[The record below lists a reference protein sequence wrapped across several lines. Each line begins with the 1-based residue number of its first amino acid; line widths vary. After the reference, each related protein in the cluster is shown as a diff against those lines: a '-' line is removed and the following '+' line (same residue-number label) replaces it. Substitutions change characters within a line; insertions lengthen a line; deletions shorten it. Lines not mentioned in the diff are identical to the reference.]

1 MRENILETA
10 ALSKKFGDNY
20 AVNHVNM
27 TVQKGDIYGFI
38 GKNGAGKTTFIRLIT
53 ELMYK
58 NGGDVSLFGSTHPKD
73 IHQARKRIGAVIEGP
88 SLYPNMT
95 AHQNL
100 NYYLLQKG
108 IPDKNRINEVLE
120 FVGLENTG
128 RKKYRNFS
136 MGMKQ
141 RLGIGL
147 AILHHP
153 DFLIL
158 DEPINGLDPMGII
171 EIRNIILKLNKTYG
185 TTVFISSHILTE
197 LALIANRYGIINN
210 GRLVKELSKEELE
223 SESRRYL
230 VLKTLNK
237 EAAVQHLESFLELY
251 QYEVHSDGSIRIF
264 EYIDEPEKISQ
275 VMFDAG
281 IIITELK
288 VVEAN
293 LEEYF
298 IDLIG
303 GEQK

>member
-20 AVNHVNM
+20 AVDHVNM

-264 EYIDEPEKISQ
+264 EYIDEPEKVSQ

>member
-20 AVNHVNM
+20 AVDHVNM

>member
-20 AVNHVNM
+20 AVDHVNM

-237 EAAVQHLESFLELY
+237 EVAVQHLESFLELY

>member
-20 AVNHVNM
+20 AVDHVNM

-237 EAAVQHLESFLELY
+237 EASVQHLESFLELY

>member
-20 AVNHVNM
+20 AVDHVNM

-197 LALIANRYGIINN
+197 LALIANRYGIIDN

>member
-1 MRENILETA
+1 MRETILETA
-10 ALSKKFGDNY
+10 ALSKKFGDKY
-20 AVNHVNM
+20 AVDHVNM

-38 GKNGAGKTTFIRLIT
+38 GKNGAGKTTFIRLVT
-53 ELMYK
+53 DLMHT
-58 NGGDVSLFGSTHPKD
+58 NGGDVALFGSSHPKD
-73 IHQARKRIGAVIEGP
+73 IRQARTRIGAVIEGP
-88 SLYPNMT
+88 SLYPNLT
-95 AHQNL
+95 AYQNL
-100 NYYLLQKG
+100 NYYILQKG
-108 IPDKNRINEVLE
+108 IPDKKRIDEVLE

-141 RLGIGL
+141 RLGIAL

-171 EIRNIILKLNKTYG
+171 EIRNIILKLNETYG

-197 LALIANRYGIINN
+197 LALVANRYGIINN
-210 GRLVKELSKEELE
+210 GRLVKELSKEDLE

-230 VLKTLNK
+230 VLKTVNK
-237 EAAVQHLESFLELY
+237 EAAVMHLESFLELH

-264 EYIDEPEKISQ
+264 DYIDQSEKVSQ

-281 IIITELK
+281 IIITELR

-303 GEQK
+303 GEDK

>member
-20 AVNHVNM
+20 AVDHVNM

-275 VMFDAG
+275 AMFDAG

>member
-20 AVNHVNM
+20 AVDHVNM

-58 NGGDVSLFGSTHPKD
+58 KGGDVSLFGSTHPKD
-73 IHQARKRIGAVIEGP
+73 IHQAHKRIGAVIEGP

>member
-20 AVNHVNM
+20 AVDHVNM

-120 FVGLENTG
+120 FVGLENNG

>member
-20 AVNHVNM
+20 AVDHVNM

-171 EIRNIILKLNKTYG
+171 EIRNIILKLNQTYG

-237 EAAVQHLESFLELY
+237 ESAVQHLESLLELY

>member
-20 AVNHVNM
+20 AVDHVNM

-108 IPDKNRINEVLE
+108 IPDKNRIDEVLE

>member
-20 AVNHVNM
+20 AVDHVNM

-100 NYYLLQKG
+100 DYYLLQKG

>member
-20 AVNHVNM
+20 AVDHVNM

-58 NGGDVSLFGSTHPKD
+58 KGGDVSLFGSTHPKD

>member
-20 AVNHVNM
+20 AVDHVNM

-120 FVGLENTG
+120 FVGLKNTG

>member
-20 AVNHVNM
+20 AVDHVNM

-120 FVGLENTG
+120 FVGLENTS

>member
-10 ALSKKFGDNY
+10 ALSRKFGDNY
-20 AVNHVNM
+20 AVDHVNM

>member
-20 AVNHVNM
+20 AVDHVNM

-108 IPDKNRINEVLE
+108 IPDKNRINEILE

-237 EAAVQHLESFLELY
+237 EVAVQHLESFLELY

-264 EYIDEPEKISQ
+264 EYIDEPEKVSQ